1 MKQLFKIVCNG
12 RDITSELKE
21 RLSALTLVDQAGAEA
36 DRLSLTITDIKGKVT
51 LPVVGAELRVELGY
65 KETGLVSLGTFIIDN
80 VRLYGPPDKM
90 TVNASSANLTA
101 SLKEQK
107 SRSFDKKT
115 LEQLVKIIALENGLE
130 PKVDKTLGSSFYEH
144 VDQTEESDLNFLKRL
159 ADRLNAVVKV
169 VEGNLVITSKGNGR
183 NISDIKMPEVVITK
197 GGCSFYNMDMSERNL
212 YKSVRAGYRS
222 LDQNETVFKVAGDG
236 VPVFTIRELFADG
249 VKAEAA
255 AMGLLE
261 RFTRSSDVLQ
271 LKIPG
276 NPGVRAE
283 SNLRL
288 SGFRDGID
296 GSWVVS
302 KAVHAF
308 NPIFTTTIEA
318 TKNGK

>member
-1 MKQLFKIVCNG
+1 M
-12 RDITSELKE
+12 S
-21 RLSALTLVDQAGAEA
+21 SLVVTDQAGSEA
-36 DRLSLTITDIKGKVT
+36 DRLSLTIADIEGDVT
-51 LPVVGAELRVELGY
+51 LPVTGAELSVDMGY
-65 KETGLVSLGTFIIDN
+65 KEFGLTSMGTFIIDN
-80 VRLYGPPDKM
+80 VKLYGPPDKM

-107 SRSFDKKT
+107 SRSFDKKS
-115 LEQLVKIIALENGLE
+115 LEQLVTLIALENKLE
-130 PKVDKTLGSSFYEH
+130 AKVDKRLGSSFYEH

-183 NISDIKMPEVVITK
+183 NISDAKMPEVMITK
-197 GGCSFYNMDMSERNL
+197 GDCSFYNVDMSERNL

-236 VPVFTIRELFADG
+236 TPVFTIRELFADG
-249 VKAEAA
+249 VKADAA
-255 AMGLLE
+255 AKGLLE

-302 KAVHAF
+302 KVTHAF

-318 TKNGK
+318 TKNDK

>member
-1 MKQLFKIVCNG
+1 MEQLFKIVCNG
-12 RDITSELKE
+12 RDISSEL
-21 RLSALTLVDQAGAEA
+21 RGRVSSLVVTDQAGSEA
-36 DRLSLTITDIKGKVT
+36 DRLSLTIADIEGSVM
-51 LPVVGAELRVELGY
+51 LPITGAELSVDMGY
-65 KETGLVSLGTFIIDN
+65 KESGLTSMGSFIIDN
-80 VRLYGPPDKM
+80 VKLYGPPDKM

-107 SRSFDKKT
+107 SRNFDKKT
-115 LEQLVKIIALENGLE
+115 LEQLVTLIALENKLE
-130 PKVDKTLGSSFYEH
+130 AKIDKRLGSSFYEH

-183 NISDIKMPEVVITK
+183 NISDAKMPEVMITK
-197 GGCSFYNMDMSERNL
+197 GDCSFYNVDMSERNL

-222 LDQNETVFKVAGDG
+222 LDQNETLFKVAGDG

-255 AMGLLE
+255 AKGILE

-283 SNLRL
+283 SNLKL